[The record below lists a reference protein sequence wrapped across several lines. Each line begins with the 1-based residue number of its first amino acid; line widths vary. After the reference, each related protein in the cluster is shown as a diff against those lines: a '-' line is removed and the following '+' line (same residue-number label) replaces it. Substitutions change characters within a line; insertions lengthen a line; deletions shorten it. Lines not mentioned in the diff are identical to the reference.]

1 MTKHDS
7 KDEDVVKNSIQPLV
21 KDEHGRERF
30 KENKIVSFLLDN
42 GGFDMNNLACMDFSE
57 NDREHFA
64 QLIGYSLDGFGMLS
78 YVSDETYYLAEKQR
92 RPQDAESELVEL
104 RKKNA
109 LFSRLIK
116 RQGEHLKSKD
126 ERIAELEQVMF
137 DLLSLSSFHM
147 SFPFEAERLE
157 DLKPQQPEVK

>member
-7 KDEDVVKNSIQPLV
+7 KTADLVSNSIQPLL
-21 KDEHGRERF
+21 KDKHGVERF

-42 GGFDMNNLACMDFSE
+42 GGFDMNSLACIEFTQ

-64 QLIGYSLDGFGMLS
+64 QLIGYSLNGFGMLS

-92 RPQDAESELVEL
+92 RPQDAELELVEL

-109 LFSRLIK
+109 ELEEMLIK
-116 RQGEHLKSKD
+116 LVDDDCNQWY
-126 ERIAELEQVMF
+126 
-137 DLLSLSSFHM
+137 
-147 SFPFEAERLE
+147 RLE
-157 DLKPQQPEVK
+157 ILNLLKGGNL